1 MCFFP
6 VLWGNLLSANFCLHH
21 LNITLCILNSG
32 VDPGGNSF
40 SFASYGLI
48 ASGANGALTIAS
60 NDQNFTSASIATR
73 SSGTLNGIVKNTT
86 ASELKATDINIFTR
100 EGKHLHYDLYIS
112 ISEAA
117 LGVSKDIHL
126 IDGKVRIKLESGI
139 QSGKTLRLRN
149 KGIPD
154 LNGYSKG
161 DLLVHVNIWTPKTLN
176 KKQKDF
182 FKEMLDDD
190 NFKPNPNKT
199 DKSFFEKVR
208 DMFA

>member
-1 MCFFP
+1 M
-6 VLWGNLLSANFCLHH
+6 
-21 LNITLCILNSG
+21 
-32 VDPGGNSF
+32 
-40 SFASYGLI
+40 
-48 ASGANGALTIAS
+48 
-60 NDQNFTSASIATR
+60 
-73 SSGTLNGIVKNTT
+73 
-86 ASELKATDINIFTR
+86 
-100 EGKHLHYDLYIS
+100 
-112 ISEAA
+112 
-117 LGVSKDIHL
+117 GVSKDIHL

-182 FKEMLDDD
+182 FKEMLNDD

>member
-1 MCFFP
+1 MQLKVSGKGNDSNNP
-6 VLWGNLLSANFCLHH
+6 NGISGDLLVL
-21 LNITLCILNSG
+21 IEE
-32 VDPGGNSF
+32 
-40 SFASYGLI
+40 
-48 ASGANGALTIAS
+48 S
-60 NDQNFTSASIATR
+60 NDN
-73 SSGTLNGIVKNTT
+73 N
-86 ASELKATDINIFTR
+86 FTR

-161 DLLVHVNIWTPKTLN
+161 DLLVHVNIWTPKTLT
-176 KKQKDF
+176 KKHQKQKNQTKGSCCKLQHEHFDCF
-182 FKEMLDDD
+182 LVSIHTHSTMNFICLDS
-190 NFKPNPNKT
+190 NQT
-199 DKSFFEKVR
+199 
-208 DMFA
+208 M